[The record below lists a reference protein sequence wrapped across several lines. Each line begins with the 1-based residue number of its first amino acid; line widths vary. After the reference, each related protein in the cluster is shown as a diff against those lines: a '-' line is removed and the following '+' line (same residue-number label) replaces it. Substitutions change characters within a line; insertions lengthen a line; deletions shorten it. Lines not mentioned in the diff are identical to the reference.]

1 MAVTGEGSGM
11 NVGQL
16 IEPPVTA
23 VPDRTALVAADGAM
37 TYREL
42 ESLVR
47 RTASALVAAGVG
59 HGDRVALVDLAGPLP
74 VATILAAARLGA
86 ATAQM
91 NAYLT
96 SGELRQLVGL

>member
-1 MAVTGEGSGM
+1 M

-23 VPDRTALVAADGAM
+23 VPDRIALVAADGAT

-47 RTASALVAAGVG
+47 RTASALVPPAWVPGTGWPWSTWPAPSRWPRSWPRP
-59 HGDRVALVDLAGPLP
+59 DW
-74 VATILAAARLGA
+74 AR
-86 ATAQM
+86 
-91 NAYLT
+91 
-96 SGELRQLVGL
+96 RPPR